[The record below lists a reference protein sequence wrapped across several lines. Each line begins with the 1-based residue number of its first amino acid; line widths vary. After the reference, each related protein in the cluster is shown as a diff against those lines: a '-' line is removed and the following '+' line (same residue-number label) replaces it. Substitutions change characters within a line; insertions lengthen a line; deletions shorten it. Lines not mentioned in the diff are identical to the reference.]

1 MSRSGRVLG
10 VIPARYGSTRF
21 PGKPLAEILGRPM
34 IEWVVEGV
42 QESDR
47 IDEVLVATDH
57 QEIFEVVETKEA
69 EPVMTSSDLASG
81 SDRVA
86 AAVENWD
93 AELVVNVQ
101 GDEPLIDGE
110 TLDRGIRAMQENPEA
125 SMGSFMAPLQEDLA
139 KNPDVVKVVVDRN
152 NFALYF
158 SRSPL
163 PYGRGVDPDRYQH
176 VGIYLFRRD
185 FLLEYS
191 GMEPTPLEEAEG
203 LEQLRALENG
213 NEITMVEVD
222 EPTVGV
228 DRPEDIEVVEQILRR
243 RGDYSQ

>member
-1 MSRSGRVLG
+1 
-10 VIPARYGSTRF
+10 
-21 PGKPLAEILGRPM
+21 M

-42 QESDR
+42 RESER

-57 QEIFEVVETKEA
+57 EEIYEVVEATEA
-69 EPVMTSSDLASG
+69 EPVMTRSDHSSG

-86 AAVENWD
+86 AAVEHRD
-93 AELVVNVQ
+93 AELIVNVQ
-101 GDEPLIDGE
+101 GDEPLIEGK
-110 TLDRGIRAMQENPEA
+110 TLDRGVRAMQENPGA
-125 SMGSFMAPLQEDLA
+125 SMGSFMAPLEDEQA
-139 KNPDVVKVVVDRN
+139 GNPDVVKVVIDGDG
-152 NFALYF
+152 FALYF

-163 PYGRGVDPDRYQH
+163 PYGRDTEPDRYQH

-191 GMEPTPLEEAEG
+191 RMDPTPLEEAEG

-213 NEITMVEVD
+213 EEITMVEVD

-228 DRPEDIEVVEQILRR
+228 DRPEDVEDVEEVLRQ
-243 RGDYSQ
+243 RGEELR